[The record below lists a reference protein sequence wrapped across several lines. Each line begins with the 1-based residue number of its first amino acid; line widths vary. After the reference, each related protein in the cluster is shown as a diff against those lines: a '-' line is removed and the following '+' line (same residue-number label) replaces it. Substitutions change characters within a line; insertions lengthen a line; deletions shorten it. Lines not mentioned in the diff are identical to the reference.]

1 MTVEV
6 AVPPSLRFLLPGRDR
21 TAGLRRL
28 PHDPDATVGH
38 LVQAAGVPLT
48 EVGGLTVDGNPATA
62 GDRPRPG
69 GRIEVTEAPRPEPVP
84 SGGFLL
90 DVGLGALARRLRLLG
105 LDAAWSGDADD
116 PDLVARALTE
126 DRVLLTQDRGLL
138 KRRALRR
145 GALVR
150 GSRPDDQLAD
160 VLDRFAPALT
170 PLTRCTA
177 CGATLVPAPKEDV
190 ADRLPPGTRRTY
202 DEFSRC
208 SACARVYWRGAHTR
222 RIDALI
228 ERSRRAAVPHRP
240 AVPPD

>member
-6 AVPPSLRFLLPGRDR
+6 AVPPPRRFLRRGRSGA
-21 TAGLRRL
+21 AGRRRL

-48 EVGGLTVDGNPATA
+48 EVGGLTVDGNPARA

-69 GRIEVTEAPRPEPVP
+69 SRIEGTEAARPEPVP

-150 GSRPDDQLAD
+150 GSRPADQLAAR
-160 VLDRFAPALT
+160 LAPLA
-170 PLTRCTA
+170 
-177 CGATLVPAPKEDV
+177 
-190 ADRLPPGTRRTY
+190 
-202 DEFSRC
+202 
-208 SACARVYWRGAHTR
+208 
-222 RIDALI
+222 
-228 ERSRRAAVPHRP
+228 
-240 AVPPD
+240 

>member
-21 TAGLRRL
+21 KAGLRRL

-90 DVGLGALARRLRLLG
+90 DVGL
-105 LDAAWSGDADD
+105 
-116 PDLVARALTE
+116 
-126 DRVLLTQDRGLL
+126 
-138 KRRALRR
+138 
-145 GALVR
+145 
-150 GSRPDDQLAD
+150 
-160 VLDRFAPALT
+160 APWPAG
-170 PLTRCTA
+170 
-177 CGATLVPAPKEDV
+177 CG
-190 ADRLPPGTRRTY
+190 
-202 DEFSRC
+202 C
-208 SACARVYWRGAHTR
+208 SAWT
-222 RIDALI
+222 
-228 ERSRRAAVPHRP
+228 
-240 AVPPD
+240 PP